1 MKQHK
6 GSLVT
11 FVDIR
16 TSRRAGGESFPVT
29 KVLLILLMSLSV
41 LPFGRCDAQQGDD
54 KRPVANDRAR
64 SFRDRVTD
72 RISLKDGTHLFG
84 MAVSEKPARLV
95 VRTAWL
101 EQQLPDFFNEK
112 IKTALAENKDDTKSP
127 LATALQAEIDK
138 LDDTNPDEHRR
149 ASLLN
154 DVRKR
159 LVPDV
164 GELPPFIFV
173 EVGKTQLRSLETQ
186 KEQRR
191 ELCRLAILND
201 LKDYEDAH
209 WKTVADQL
217 QSIPE
222 QQRRTALNEQQS
234 NTDEQLQRVLAAV
247 DHQLG
252 TVTRLVQSG
261 GEVFEEGKQLDFGAL
276 MSSMM
281 GGNVQSLLNELLNE
295 GGKAPQNVTAN
306 AEFPSSAKALA
317 EKNQHDTVSISSFDF
332 NLEQG
337 TATVSKRLFRKA
349 KDGSWK
355 FTMSASG
362 QASSADLKPGQADEI
377 ANDPQIKEIA
387 GIANGLGIGGN
398 QLETALSMGAVVRN
412 AMNQAENNFVKAV
425 QSVMTTKGLAKDSSM
440 PTVNL
445 E

>member
-1 MKQHK
+1 MTFFDSGKRRWSV
-6 GSLVT
+6 GDFGAASNLVLWIAL
-11 FVDIR
+11 F
-16 TSRRAGGESFPVT
+16 
-29 KVLLILLMSLSV
+29 LIVPS
-41 LPFGRCDAQQGDD
+41 PGRCDAQQGDD
-54 KRPVANDRAR
+54 KRPVASDRAR

-84 MAVSEKPARLV
+84 MAVSEKPAKLV
-95 VRTAWL
+95 VRTVWL

-112 IKTALAENKDDTKSP
+112 IKPALAENKDDTKSP

-154 DVRKR
+154 EVRKR
-159 LVPDV
+159 LVPDA

-173 EVGKTQLRSLETQ
+173 EVGKPQLRSLETQ

-201 LKDYEDAH
+201 LRDYEDAH
-209 WKTVADQL
+209 WKTVTEQL

-234 NTDEQLQRVLAAV
+234 NTDEQLQQVLAAV

-295 GGKAPQNVTAN
+295 GGKAQQNVAAN
-306 AEFPSSAKALA
+306 AEFPAAAKALA

-337 TATVSKRLFRKA
+337 TATVNKRLFRKA

-355 FTMSASG
+355 LMMSASG
-362 QASSADLKPGQADEI
+362 QSSSADLKPGQADEI

-412 AMNQAENNFVKAV
+412 AMNQAENNFVSAV
-425 QSVMTTKGLAKDSSM
+425 QSVMTTKGLAQGSSM
-440 PTVNL
+440 PTVSL